1 MAAPKKDTPAAAV
14 PVQAADQV
22 QAGPVDAISLADAS
36 LVDTAPALVGVA
48 MVRLVAIEPIRA
60 DGVDIAPGEVFELA
74 WGAAESLLACGAAE
88 PDTTLDTTP

>member
-36 LVDTAPALVGVA
+36 LVDTAPALVGVDQ
-48 MVRLVAIEPIRA
+48 VRLVAI
-60 DGVDIAPGEVFELA
+60 
-74 WGAAESLLACGAAE
+74 
-88 PDTTLDTTP
+88 